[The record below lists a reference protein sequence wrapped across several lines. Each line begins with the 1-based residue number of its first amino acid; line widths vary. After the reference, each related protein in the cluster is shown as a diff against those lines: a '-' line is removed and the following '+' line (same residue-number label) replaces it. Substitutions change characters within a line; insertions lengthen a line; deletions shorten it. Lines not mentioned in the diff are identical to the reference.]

1 VYYLF
6 TMLIIY
12 FVNNKKYWVIETNLS
27 VILIL
32 ISSQKTVQNINIA
45 LILYSKYTHNIYITY
60 N

>member
-12 FVNNKKYWVIETNLS
+12 FVNNEKYWVIETNLS

-32 ISSQKTVQNINIA
+32 ISSQKTVQNKNIA

>member
-12 FVNNKKYWVIETNLS
+12 FVNNEKYWVIETNLS